1 MKKLAWML
9 IFCFSF
15 AFAQEEVTEGST
27 GAAAAGGQS
36 LFREA
41 AVLFT
46 AGRYQDTIEEL
57 TSVESRTSDRES
69 LGIVS
74 YWIGLCANRL
84 QNFSL
89 AIQSFDKALGHSYN
103 PRDLNYEYGQALFA
117 AEKLQEA
124 RIQFR
129 ESLRKKFKRAVSL
142 YYIGY
147 ISRELGDRK
156 KAVTFFKAIEKLP
169 PSETSEVLQASE
181 VQIGDIYLEQ
191 VEKSRDAFKSVET
204 YVIPQYRRAI
214 AINENSKLAPEIQN
228 KIVNLQRKYD
238 LIMFNL
244 RNGRPVQN
252 PPYFARISLEHGVD
266 SNVTFAPTE
275 TTIRESRKSSAFS
288 RVDLMGRYTF
298 YQDNWM
304 SISPELRL
312 NSTYYHNRV
321 PEIYRNDNYYIAPAL
336 RTAFEH
342 TLWNRP
348 ASVLVDYDFSQSQRD
363 VNAKKR
369 LEFSS
374 RSHAVM
380 LGERFN
386 LFSVGESTLRLR
398 YRLFDSYT
406 DSANSKTMS
415 VIYEQI
421 FAGKSNTF
429 LLYSSYDRTRVDNEI
444 FDTDSMTLRGDFI
457 FARDSVL
464 GTTPSIGLM
473 LTSTDPVNNR
483 SERGREL
490 LVNPNARISKS
501 LTKHW
506 RGNLKYDY
514 QNNDSKSE
522 EGFAYRKSVYSVEI
536 EYLF

>member
-15 AFAQEEVTEGST
+15 AYAQEVVTEEPNGL
-27 GAAAAGGQS
+27 ARAGEQS

-41 AVLFT
+41 AVLYT
-46 AGRYQDTIEEL
+46 AGKYQDTIDEL
-57 TSVESRTSDRES
+57 NAVENKTSDRET
-69 LGIVS
+69 LGIIS
-74 YWIGLCANRL
+74 YWKGLCANRL

-117 AEKLQEA
+117 AEKLQDA

-169 PSETSEVLQASE
+169 PAETAEVLQAAE
-181 VQIGDIYLEQ
+181 VQVGDIYLEQ

-214 AINENSKLAPEIQN
+214 AINAKSNLAPEIEN

-238 LIMFNL
+238 LILFNL

-252 PPYFARISLEHGVD
+252 PPYFARISFEHGVD

-275 TTIRESRKSSAFS
+275 TTVRESRQSSAFS
-288 RVDLMGRYTF
+288 RADIMGRYTF
-298 YQDNWM
+298 YSGDWM
-304 SISPELRL
+304 SISPELRF

-342 TLWNRP
+342 SLWKKP
-348 ASVLVDYDFSQSQRD
+348 ASVLVDYDYSQSQRD

-386 LFSVGESTLRLR
+386 FFSVGESTLRLR
-398 YRLFDSYT
+398 YRIFDSYT
-406 DSANSKTMS
+406 DDANSKTTS
-415 VIYEQI
+415 VIFEQI
-421 FAGKSNTF
+421 FAGKKNTF
-429 LLYSSYDRTRVDNEI
+429 LLYSSYDRTRVENEI
-444 FDTDSMTLRGDFI
+444 FDTDSFTLRGDFI

-490 LVNPNARISKS
+490 LVNPNARISKN

-514 QNNDSKSE
+514 QNNDSKNE